1 MFYFNMIYFVF
12 ASSAQSDTWLTMF
25 TGKGG
30 GLGGRVNS
38 RADLITKIMKV
49 RLTLLFFIINFII
62 YRQKS

>member
-30 GLGGRVNS
+30 GLGGTVNS

-49 RLTLLFFIINFII
+49 RLTLLFFII
-62 YRQKS
+62 